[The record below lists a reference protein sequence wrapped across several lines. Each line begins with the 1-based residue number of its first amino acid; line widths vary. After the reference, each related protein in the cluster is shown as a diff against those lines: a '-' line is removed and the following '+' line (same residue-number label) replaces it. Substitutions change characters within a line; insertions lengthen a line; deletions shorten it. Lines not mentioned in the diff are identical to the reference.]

1 MSLSLGGRGPAGPG
15 QGVGETSREEEPGRG
30 ARVDWRGFAQ
40 RVRGVV
46 ALASLGDLIEER
58 PVAGSCPGRLGCC
71 W

>member
-15 QGVGETSREEEPGRG
+15 QGVGETSRVGGDGG

-46 ALASLGDLIEER
+46 ALARLGDLIEER
-58 PVAGSCPGRLGCC
+58 PVAGSYPGRLGCC